1 MIWDNR
7 NKMKLS
13 DTKSSLCIKYLML
26 HTNTGPGCLCGCVF
40 ERSEANINP
49 VQSTLLLQNYDEQ
62 RVHVFQ
68 CDAIWTSNCIQEHM
82 CL

>member
-1 MIWDNR
+1 
-7 NKMKLS
+7 
-13 DTKSSLCIKYLML
+13 ML

-68 CDAIWTSNCIQEHM
+68 CDAI
-82 CL
+82 